1 MTYVFRD
8 GDQYAGEYKYD
19 EEKDKVSGCP
29 ARASDVQSLV
39 KTIRAK
45 AAAEGKGRKQAQPMS
60 IEDLVHIVQWS
71 EAQCPPESLN
81 CPAADSRAQAHVT
94 RHAFMRAFMTTAF
107 TLWTRY
113 DSSSQTLW
121 NMPHQLPIYHGTG
134 ILNYA
139 PFVSPMSPQFS
150 SNLLT
155 TSHTLT
161 S

>member
-1 MTYVFRD
+1 MTYVLRD
-8 GDQYAGEYKYD
+8 GDWYAGEYEYD
-19 EEKDKVSGCP
+19 TEKDKVSGCP
-29 ARASDVQSLV
+29 ARVSNVQLLV

-45 AAAEGKGRKQAQPMS
+45 AVAEGKCRKQVQPMS
-60 IEDLVHIVQWS
+60 IEDLGHIVQWS
-71 EAQCPPESLN
+71 EVQCPLESLN
-81 CPAADSRAQAHVT
+81 CPAGDSHAQALVT
-94 RHAFMRAFMTTAF
+94 RHAFMCTFMTMGF

-113 DSSSQTLW
+113 DSSSQMLW